1 MLQKCI
7 KTKESLRSSAV
18 IVSSSHISVRLKE
31 NAVWNIIKV
40 DSCHVRLNIIRTMLI
55 LPAGLYDM
63 MGNTWEWTS
72 TPFPAAQP
80 MYVLRGA
87 SWIDTVD
94 GSANHKARITTRWV
108 VLFSDRE
115 PTEQLYCSVLMVLI
129 LCPAGWATLLTP
141 PPITWDSG
149 VLPATDRNK
158 GRKRTK
164 QNCSKQ
170 EVKNIEGQ

>member
-1 MLQKCI
+1 MYLVKSAKQKRMLQKCI
-7 KTKESLRSSAV
+7 KNSLFAV
-18 IVSSSHISVRLKE
+18 IQPLKSLSGQRRTLCE
-31 NAVWNIIKV
+31 IFF
-40 DSCHVRLNIIRTMLI
+40 LNIIRKITI

-108 VLFSDRE
+108 ISKRE
-115 PTEQLYCSVLMVLI
+115 SERREKS
-129 LCPAGWATLLTP
+129 ATLLHSWLTAGSDCVSRRMGNTP
-141 PPITWDSG
+141 DSASDNLG
-149 VLPATDRNK
+149 FRCAATDGQK
-158 GRKRTK
+158 QRKK
-164 QNCSKQ
+164 KDKS
-170 EVKNIEGQ
+170 EL